1 MPLELV
7 LGPAN
12 SAKAGEVLGAFGAVA
27 PRGALLIVPTGV
39 DARFYRRELAAD
51 GVVFGSV
58 LTFSGLAREIARRTG
73 YVATTLSPLQRDRVL
88 RTVLERL
95 ALEAMRESSATPGFR
110 VSAGN
115 LIAELQRELITPQR
129 FVAALRSWAEDDDRR
144 RSYAADLGRIYLEYV
159 RELDRIGRVDREL
172 YAWRALDALRADP
185 GSWGRDQLFFY
196 GFDELT
202 GLQRDAVETLA
213 RVVGARVTASLTH
226 EGGRVALRARAQ
238 AVQELSAL
246 ADATIELPPLHDHYA
261 PASRVALHHLERN
274 LFEPGAPRIDPGAA
288 VALLESGGE
297 RAEAELVAVT
307 VLELLRDG
315 FRGEEIALVARSL
328 QSTGQLL
335 ASVFEQYGIPLSW
348 ERELPL
354 THTALGRGLRGAA
367 RCALLHDARPEGLL
381 DYLRLP
387 GVLNSPELADRLEA
401 EVLGAG
407 LVSVAAVRAR
417 LGQSLP
423 ELDELATSPDPASA
437 LRSLAANLF
446 AGGHRAAAPVL
457 TSAESLDARALAAVT
472 RALDELAELGG
483 VPSRAELLELLDE
496 LAVSAG
502 DTVPSGSGGVAGPDH
517 VRLTDPLE
525 IRARRCRAVFV
536 IGMQEGG
543 FPLPARQEPFL
554 SDERRHE
561 LAVSSGLRL
570 RGSEDTLDRE
580 RYLLYTTVSR
590 ATERVVLSYR
600 SSDEEG
606 NIALPSPFIA
616 DVAALFVEPWPGRR
630 ARRLLSDVVWSEAL
644 APTTRELERT
654 LAARAAPAEGEQP
667 EPDRTLTERALGRLR
682 HVEIMSAG
690 ALEKYADCPVK
701 WLVEGEL
708 RPELLEPE
716 SEAITRGN
724 LMHAA
729 LEQVFAQLDG
739 PLTPET
745 LQTAREILDRSLAEL
760 SASGG
765 ESARLGVG
773 RPAVVRAGALRAI
786 EADLR
791 RYLALEAESGA
802 GWRPWGLEL
811 RFGFDDERPSLPAL
825 ELGEGNERVAIRGA
839 IDRVDT
845 DGAGAALVRDYKSGA
860 SRSEYPQ
867 ARWSADR
874 KLQVA
879 VYLLAVRELTGLDPV
894 GGFYQ
899 PLRGD
904 DLRPR
909 GMFVDGAEVGSGAMA
924 KDARDP
930 GEFAAALDE
939 AAARAAAIAAA
950 LRAGKLTPCPQTCT
964 RDGCAFP
971 GICRSQ

>member
-1 MPLELV
+1 MPLDLV

-39 DARFYRRELAAD
+39 DARYYRRELAAD

-73 YVATTLSPLQRDRVL
+73 YVATTLSALQRDRVL
-88 RTVLERL
+88 RTVLARL
-95 ALEAMRESSATPGFR
+95 ALEAMHESSATPGFR
-110 VSAGN
+110 LSAGN
-115 LIAELQRELITPQR
+115 LIAELQRELITPPR
-129 FVAALRSWAEDDDRR
+129 FIAGLRSWALQDDRR
-144 RSYAADLGRIYLEYV
+144 RAHATDLGRIYLEYI

-172 YAWRALDALRADP
+172 YTWRALDALRADP
-185 GSWGRDQLFFY
+185 GCWGRDELFFY

-202 GLQRDAVETLA
+202 RSQRDAVETLA

-246 ADATIELPPLHDHYA
+246 AERTIELPALDDHYA
-261 PASRVALHHLERN
+261 PGSRAALHHLERN
-274 LFEPGAPRIDPGAA
+274 LFEPGAARIDPGPA

-297 RAEAELVAVT
+297 RGEAELVALK

-315 FRGEEIALVARSL
+315 FRGEEIAVVARSL
-328 QSTGQLL
+328 SGAGPLL
-335 ASVFEQYGIPLSW
+335 ESVFEQYGIPLSW

-354 THTALGRGLRGAA
+354 THTALGRGLRGAT
-367 RCALLHDARPEGLL
+367 RCALLDDARPEDLL
-381 DYLRLP
+381 DYLRAP
-387 GVLNSPELADRLEA
+387 GVLSRPELADRLEA
-401 EVLGAG
+401 EVLRAG
-407 LVSVAAVRAR
+407 LVSVGAARAR
-417 LGQSLP
+417 LGQNLP
-423 ELDELATSPDPASA
+423 ELDALACSPDPAGV
-437 LRSLAANLF
+437 LRRLAADLF
-446 AGGHRAAAPVL
+446 VGGHRGAAPVL
-457 TSAESLDARALAAVT
+457 TVAESLDARALATVT
-472 RALDELAELGG
+472 RGLDELSELGA
-483 VPSRAELLELLDE
+483 VPSAGELLELLDE
-496 LAVSAG
+496 LVVVAG
-502 DTVPSGSGGVAGPDH
+502 DAIAGPAGPGH
-517 VRLTDPLE
+517 VRLTEPLE
-525 IRARRCRAVFV
+525 IRARRARVVFV

-554 SDERRHE
+554 SDEQRHE
-561 LAVSSGLRL
+561 LAVASGLRL
-570 RGSEDTLDRE
+570 RGSEDTLERE
-580 RYLLYTTVSR
+580 RYLLYATVSR
-590 ATERVVLSYR
+590 ATDRVVLSYR

-616 DVAALFVEPWPGRR
+616 DVAELFVEQWPERR
-630 ARRLLSDVVWSEAL
+630 ARRLLSDVVWSEAQ
-644 APTTRELERT
+644 APTPRELERT
-654 LAARAAPAEGEQP
+654 LAARSALSGGEQP
-667 EPDRTLTERALGRLR
+667 EPDRTLTARALARLR

-708 RPELLEPE
+708 RPEALEPE
-716 SEAITRGN
+716 SEAIARGN
-724 LMHAA
+724 VMHGA
-729 LEQVFAQLDG
+729 LERVFADLDR
-739 PLTPET
+739 PLTPDT
-745 LQTAREILDRSLAEL
+745 LETARLILDRTLAEL
-760 SASGG
+760 SAGGG

-791 RYLALEAESGA
+791 RYLALEAETGA
-802 GWRPWGLEL
+802 RWRPYGLEL

-825 ELGEGNERVAIRGA
+825 ELGEGDQRVAIRGA

-845 DGAGAALVRDYKSGA
+845 DGAGAALVRDYKSGG

-879 VYLLAVRELTGLDPV
+879 VYLLAVRDLIGLEPA

-909 GMFVDGAEVGSGAMA
+909 GMFVDGAEVGSGAVGR
-924 KDARDP
+924 DAREPD
-930 GEFAAALDE
+930 EFATALDE
-939 AAARAAAIAAA
+939 AAARASAIAAA
-950 LRAGKLTPCPQTCT
+950 LRTGRLTPCPQTCT